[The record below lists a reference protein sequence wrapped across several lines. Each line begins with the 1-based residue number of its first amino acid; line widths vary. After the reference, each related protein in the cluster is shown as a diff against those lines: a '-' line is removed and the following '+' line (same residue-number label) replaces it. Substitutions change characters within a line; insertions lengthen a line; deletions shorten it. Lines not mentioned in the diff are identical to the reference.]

1 MRRQFLLVLMIVFSL
16 LPTPAQATSTR
27 APIVMTNRY
36 AANESVRIIVTLRN
50 DYSPGYSALSAP
62 QLAARH
68 ATVTRQVH
76 SFRDRNRA
84 LFATVHREFNVF
96 PILAVTVMGRDIE
109 RIAGLP
115 EVARIEEDQARPAV
129 LDESGEVIHSRAV
142 VEGGYAGA
150 GSTVVVFDTGVKADH
165 PFLHG
170 RVIAEACFSTNN
182 SNLQITSLCPRGTTF
197 ETGPG
202 AAAPCATL
210 CDHGTHVAG
219 IIAGQRMCLD
229 CDTDNQMQMSGVAPE
244 ANIIAVQVF
253 SLYNNDRRCRN
264 AGQAGAPCV
273 LSWDSDIQAALQW
286 VFNNRNAA
294 SWGRVAAI
302 NMSLGGGQFF
312 RACDAQNATYAT
324 WISQL
329 RSVEIA
335 SVIASGNASFTNA
348 VASPACIQSAVTVGA
363 TMTRRANS
371 VIPGS
376 SFDLSRQDRIANYSN
391 TPQRVVNVIDAN
403 GDRLLDILAPGSNIY
418 SSIATANGYAVYSGT
433 SMATPHV
440 AGAFAILKGIQP
452 NATVRQIMQ
461 TLQTTGVPVTHSNGL
476 VASRIDLAAAVSAL
490 KNANVTTQLSRYSI
504 DFGRITKN
512 DTVVQSVGI
521 QTRAL
526 AHQTLSI
533 GIVGSGFAIDR
544 TTCREYL
551 DDQIPSC
558 SVVVSFRPTATRQ
571 LQISAGTLTFAVDG
585 VPMTVG
591 LVGRNS
597 LTTPDVGVKAT
608 HAAQSRS
615 PTRTATTRPTH
626 GALAA
631 TMLAA
636 ATRTFGV
643 GNGVATD
650 IALARTQYVLDD
662 RVSATAERT
671 QGLPTRTRTASV
683 TRTAT
688 ATPIAIVQTVAAVQ
702 TATRAAQAAA
712 SSTRVVEVSQ
722 TALAATHDRQTATA
736 ERAAGSPTRTA
747 VPSKTRSATVA
758 VQTATATPT
767 VASAGVTRTATT
779 TTDIVGVKAL
789 PAAVGYVVLERGSV
803 AAASSLDVVDRD
815 LGVLAQGI
823 LPGESAQALAM
834 LPNSPGSYIV
844 AGRLYDAAMY
854 IQRYD
859 VTSLTPV
866 LAASHLVAGDGSI
879 TAAHAIGDVLF
890 VGMRVRTTAASP
902 ERYEVRAYD
911 VRSPTD
917 IVALPGVQASLPGP
931 ISRIVDVPQS
941 DLMVVVGSRAGTTTG
956 FISTLKPKPTALP
969 LISSST
975 VARAVISA
983 VVQSR
988 LDGAAPSALVLYS
1001 DRLGITGLALNP
1013 TTGVLAAAPA
1023 FARAGPADVIALD
1036 GSQRQLVTARYD
1048 ASAVTADKT
1057 TVLLYDIEPS
1067 SVRLRAAATAVPG
1080 SGVVQAIDATAG
1092 QLVVAA
1098 GHMLSVLAGSVSLAP
1113 TLTPSPT
1120 VTASVTPTSTATA
1133 TASRTRTRSA
1143 TPTASPTA
1151 LAEQANRL
1159 SAGMLHTCLL
1169 TLAAQVKCWGDS
1181 GYGQTGVGSFVDQT
1195 TPALVTIGSSA
1206 AVRQLAGS
1214 SDHHCVRTSDGA
1226 FACWGD
1232 NFFGELGDMTPGTT
1246 PNTPVAAS
1254 VLTQIRHLAIGWH
1267 HACAITTDRTV
1278 MCWGFNSHGQ
1288 LGNSV
1293 TTDATDAQVV
1303 FDVSGATQLALG
1315 TTHSCALLATGK
1327 VMCWGG
1333 NSYGQLG
1340 QGNTSTYTKAVL
1352 VPISGVTSI
1361 SAFNSHTCA
1370 VTTAKTVSCWG
1381 ANTYGQS
1388 GGSVLTSSVTSPSV
1402 VKRSS
1407 GASSVALANVAG
1419 VEAGYGHSCAYDTSG
1434 AVYCWG
1440 DNFYGQLAK
1449 DTATVFTSA
1458 LALPISGVTV
1468 SGEKVIDVATGEK
1481 HSCALISTGAIKCW
1495 GNNQYG
1501 QLGTGAV
1508 GSAVV
1513 TTPVAVVGLP

>member
-16 LPTPAQATSTR
+16 LPTSAQATSTL

-36 AANESVRIIVTLRN
+36 AANEQVRIIVTLHN

-96 PILAVTVMGRDIE
+96 SILAVTVMGRDIE

-165 PFLHG
+165 PFLRG

-219 IIAGQRMCLD
+219 IIAGQRVCLN
-229 CDTDNQMQMSGVAPE
+229 CNTAAQMQMSGVAPE

-253 SLYNNDRRCRN
+253 SRNNNDRSCRN

-273 LSWDSDIQAALQW
+273 IAWDSDIQAALQW

-312 RACDAQNATYAT
+312 RACDAQFATYAT
-324 WISQL
+324 WITQL

-490 KNANVTTQLSRYSI
+490 KNVNVTTQLSRYSI

-533 GIVGSGFAIDR
+533 SIVGSGFAINR
-544 TTCREYL
+544 TTCRNYL
-551 DDQIPSC
+551 DDQISSC

-571 LQISAGTLTFAVDG
+571 LQISAGKLTFTVDG

-626 GALAA
+626 GPLAA
-631 TMLAA
+631 TILAA
-636 ATRTFGV
+636 ATRTFGAV
-643 GNGVATD
+643 NRVATEVA
-650 IALARTQYVLDD
+650 IARTQVIFDD
-662 RVSATAERT
+662 RRSATAERT
-671 QGLPTRTRTASV
+671 QGLPTRTS
-683 TRTAT
+683 TAT
-688 ATPIAIVQTVAAVQ
+688 MTRMPTSTPIAIVQTVSAAL
-702 TATRAAQAAA
+702 TATAVAQT
-712 SSTRVVEVSQ
+712 TRVVSLSQ
-722 TALAATHDRQTATA
+722 TAVAATQDQQTATA
-736 ERAAGSPTRTA
+736 ERASGSPTRTA
-747 VPSKTRSATVA
+747 VPSKTLSATVG
-758 VQTATATPT
+758 VYTATPT
-767 VASAGVTRTATT
+767 PTAESVRVTRSTTT

-789 PAAVGYVVLERGSV
+789 PAAAGYVVLERGSV
-803 AAASSLDVVDRD
+803 AAASSLAVVDRN
-815 LGVLAQGI
+815 LGVLKRKI
-823 LPGESAQALAM
+823 LPGESANALAT
-834 LPNSPGSYIV
+834 LPSSPWSYIV

-866 LAASHLVAGDGSI
+866 LAASHLVTGDGSI
-879 TAAHAIGDVLF
+879 TAAHAVGDVLY

-911 VRSPTD
+911 IRSPTD

-941 DLMVVVGSRAGTTTG
+941 DLIVVVGSTAATTTG
-956 FISTLKPKPTALP
+956 YVSTYKPKPTSLQ
-969 LISSST
+969 LCSRSM
-975 VARAVISA
+975 VASPVMSV

-988 LDGAAPSALVLYS
+988 LDGVAPNALVLYS
-1001 DRLGITGLALNP
+1001 DRLGITGLPLNP

-1023 FARAGPADVIALD
+1023 FTRAGAADVLALD
-1036 GSQRQLVTARYD
+1036 GSQRQLVSARYD
-1048 ASAVTADKT
+1048 ASALIANKT
-1057 TVLLYDIEPS
+1057 TVLLYDIEPT
-1067 SVRLRAAATAVPG
+1067 SVRLRTAAKAVPG
-1080 SGVVQAIDATAG
+1080 SAVVQSIDATAG
-1092 QLVVAA
+1092 QLVVAS
-1098 GHMLSVLAGSVSLAP
+1098 GRMLSVIAGSGSLAP

-1120 VTASVTPTSTATA
+1120 LTASVTPTITATA
-1133 TASRTRTRSA
+1133 TASRTRTQSA
-1143 TPTASPTA
+1143 TMTTTATA
-1151 LAEQANRL
+1151 VAESQNRL
-1159 SAGMLHTCLL
+1159 SAGTAHTCLL
-1169 TLAAQVKCWGDS
+1169 TLAWDVTCWGDS
-1181 GYGQTGVGSFVDQT
+1181 AYGQTGAGVLAAQT
-1195 TPALVTIGSSA
+1195 TPRPVLIGASA
-1206 AVRQLAGS
+1206 PVRQLAGAWN
-1214 SDHHCVRTSDGA
+1214 HHCVRTSDGT
-1226 FACWGD
+1226 FTCWGD
-1232 NFFGELGDMTPGTT
+1232 NGYGELGDLTPGTA
-1246 PNTPVAAS
+1246 PNTPVSAT
-1254 VLTQIRHLAIGWH
+1254 VLAQVRHIGVGWH

-1278 MCWGFNSHGQ
+1278 LCWGLNSQRQ

-1293 TTDATDAQVV
+1293 TTDATSAQVV
-1303 FDVSGATQLALG
+1303 FDVSGVTQLALG
-1315 TTHSCALLATGK
+1315 ATHSCALLASGK

-1333 NSYGQLG
+1333 NTYGQLG
-1340 QGNTSTYTKAVL
+1340 QGNTTTYTKAVL
-1352 VPISGVTSI
+1352 VPVTGVTSI
-1361 SAFNSHTCA
+1361 STFNNHTCA
-1370 VTTAKTVSCWG
+1370 LTTAKTVSCWG

-1388 GGSVLTSSVTSPSV
+1388 GGAVLTSSVTSPSV

-1407 GASSVALANVAG
+1407 GASSVALGNVAG
-1419 VEAGYGHSCAYDTSG
+1419 VEAGFGHSCAYDTTG

-1458 LALPISGVTV
+1458 LALPISGVTA
-1468 SGEKVIDVATGEK
+1468 SDEKVIDVATGEK
-1481 HSCALISTGAIKCW
+1481 HSCTLLSTGAIKCW